1 VVGPFKRIH
10 PVAFKLFAAI
20 VPFAAGVAFYFV
32 VATYAPGYPQSI
44 RESIET
50 HLQRA
55 PRVPTEVAQKNAD
68 SSTKTEP
75 APQTSTKPYVTSG
88 IDDKNVT
95 ETGHESSLSTFEN
108 AADTGSATWNSTSN
122 GTTSPRRTP
131 DVVDR
136 NRSNTFATR
145 VKPDTRAKIRQ
156 LEALSEASGQ
166 GAVRACIE
174 ALVDEKPAVRRT
186 AASTITRLNG
196 TALYRE
202 WMNILLHGPEP
213 LLLELDALLP
223 RLREQLE
230 PNALAGLAA
239 GDSMQQEKLGAMYTL
254 GRIRSSSAIAI
265 LTGYAWSED
274 PLLAQTAAAALAE
287 IRSPDAVG
295 ALTDLTAH
303 YDPDVRWY
311 ATNGL
316 GLVGTDDATAALED
330 VLLSYEEP
338 VADIQILA
346 AEHLG
351 EAGQLASTH
360 ALLQA
365 LRTFPRVRPSAMYAL
380 SQITGIEDF
389 TLPHQWYTWY
399 DEWSQTQ
406 EAALAVRVAR
416 TPPATDAAVM
426 PVEAQPAA
434 PSPLP
439 PSEPQVSEPVPP
451 SPTSAPETVAAQP
464 GVEDRPEAEPMPVN
478 PAPAQPKLPLTPP
491 ANTGKGG
498 FTTSDLTPAEL
509 MRRGGFGNA
518 DP

>member
-1 VVGPFKRIH
+1 VTGPTKHKH
-10 PVAFKLFAAI
+10 PVAITLLAAT
-20 VPFAAGVAFYFV
+20 VPFLAGVAFYFV
-32 VATYAPGYPQSI
+32 VANYAPGYPQSI
-44 RESIET
+44 RESIEA
-50 HLQRA
+50 HLQGT
-55 PRVPTEVAQKNAD
+55 PRVPTEVAQVDAD
-68 SSTKTEP
+68 SSTLAEEP
-75 APQTSTKPYVTSG
+75 AHTSTKPYAASG
-88 IDDKNVT
+88 IDDSNVGDT
-95 ETGHESSLSTFEN
+95 SPESRPY
-108 AADTGSATWNSTSN
+108 DTSSAHDRHSATWNSTNS
-122 GTTSPRRTP
+122 GATDPSHTP
-131 DVVDR
+131 DVVDWDE
-136 NRSNTFATR
+136 SQTFAASA
-145 VKPDTRAKIRQ
+145 KPDTFAKIRQ
-156 LEALSEASGQ
+156 LEALSKASGQ

-174 ALVDEKPAVRRT
+174 ALVDDDPAVRRT
-186 AASTITRLNG
+186 ADSTIARLNG

-223 RLREQLE
+223 RLLDPLE
-230 PNALAGLAA
+230 PNALAQLAA

-274 PLLAQTAAAALAE
+274 LLLAQTATAALAE

-295 ALTDLTAH
+295 ALTDLTGH

-351 EAGQLASTH
+351 EAGQLASAH

-389 TLPHQWYTWY
+389 AFPHEWYTWY
-399 DEWSQTQ
+399 DEWSQTE

-416 TPPATDAAVM
+416 TPPPTEAAVM
-426 PVEAQPAA
+426 PVQAQ
-434 PSPLP
+434 
-439 PSEPQVSEPVPP
+439 PVPP
-451 SPTSAPETVAAQP
+451 SPSPSSEAPVSEPVALPPAPSPEAVAAQP
-464 GVEDRPEAEPMPVN
+464 AADSHPETEPT
-478 PAPAQPKLPLTPP
+478 PADPKTARAKSPPTPP

-509 MRRGGFGNA
+509 MRRGGFGNT